1 MEKAKSKKRQDIENE
16 LVKHSDLIT
25 DPKVKQYI
33 KAKKELKRVADLA
46 KYHKNKGHGAMGKD
60 VDMLVEEESSEE
72 EEQAKVVQTIKAK
85 PKKTKAISK
94 K

>member
-1 MEKAKSKKRQDIENE
+1 M
-16 LVKHSDLIT
+16 
-25 DPKVKQYI
+25 
-33 KAKKELKRVADLA
+33 ADLA